1 MRSFS
6 ALELSSLFAVGGSLL
21 AVAVPAFFRNLS
33 ASKLAEPIE
42 GLDRIVTH
50 AVAYAA
56 RHPSE
61 IAFPPS
67 APLTPAEVPR
77 GVRVVDPPDAWRH
90 LTWLSLDFGFDPCAG
105 EPARGPVPCTKPRR
119 AHAFSFKF
127 DSELDPT
134 TQVMRFTATAHGDLD
149 GDGVVST
156 FEVRG
161 EHVPGQPARVLPGMF
176 IDREVE

>member
-6 ALELSSLFAVGGSLL
+6 ALEFAAAFAVGGSVL

-33 ASKLAEPIE
+33 ASKLSEPIE
-42 GLDRIVTH
+42 GLDRMVSG
-50 AVAYAA
+50 ALAYAE
-56 RHPSE
+56 RHPHE
-61 IAFPPS
+61 ISFPPS

-77 GVRVVDPPDAWRH
+77 AVRVVDPPDAWKH
-90 LTWLSLDFGFDPCAG
+90 LTWLSLDFGFDPCARKSTDCKDQRI
-105 EPARGPVPCTKPRR
+105 P
-119 AHAFSFKF
+119 HAFSFKF
-127 DSELDPT
+127 DSELDPV

-149 GDGVVST
+149 GDGVLST

-161 EHVPGQPARVLPGMF
+161 ERAPGQRARVLPGMF

>member
-6 ALELSSLFAVGGSLL
+6 TLELAAAFAVGGSLL

-33 ASKLAEPIE
+33 ASKLSEPID
-42 GLDRIVTH
+42 GLDRMVTS

-56 RHPSE
+56 AHPQE
-61 IAFPPS
+61 ISFPPS
-67 APLTPAEVPR
+67 APLTPAQVPR
-77 GVRVVDPPDAWRH
+77 GIRALDPPEAWEH
-90 LTWLSLDFGFDPCAG
+90 LTWRSLDFRFT
-105 EPARGPVPCTKPRR
+105 EP
-119 AHAFSFKF
+119 HAFSFKF
-127 DSELDPT
+127 DSELEPP

-149 GDGVVST
+149 GDGTVST

-161 EHVPGQPARVLPGMF
+161 ERAPGQPARVLPGMF